1 MNIKDAWIRV
11 SSQLIDKN
19 VRQKSF
25 VFLST
30 FIFTFVALGCVIVNF
45 ITNEKTLAIVSSVVF
60 GLLLFLEIT
69 EIIFFSKYKKVK
81 SYFFSVPLYLLLS
94 VLALVY
100 LYVGPFDALY
110 LFWICIIPITI
121 CLSVG
126 LVSGIIS
133 SSILIVIVLCTFF
146 IPGLSDLT
154 RSNTSDNQWLTKAF
168 FLVYYLMCSF
178 IGVALAFFNNSIINQ
193 LDKLKDVYYEDA
205 NTDNLTG
212 LRNQAYYLSYVN
224 KLKEIVKEGETIGLM
239 FIDVDDFKIYNDKYG
254 HSVGNEVLINV
265 ANKLNEVP
273 HALICRWGGDEF
285 TIVERNLT
293 RDEFIAKANYLLK
306 SVEGLSYGVTISI
319 GLAYYLVD
327 NNFNFQKIFNEADM
341 QAIRAKGK
349 GKNCIIINEKK

>member
-239 FIDVDDFKIYNDKYG
+239 FIDVDD
-254 HSVGNEVLINV
+254 
-265 ANKLNEVP
+265 
-273 HALICRWGGDEF
+273 
-285 TIVERNLT
+285 
-293 RDEFIAKANYLLK
+293 
-306 SVEGLSYGVTISI
+306 
-319 GLAYYLVD
+319 
-327 NNFNFQKIFNEADM
+327 
-341 QAIRAKGK
+341 
-349 GKNCIIINEKK
+349 

>member
-60 GLLLFLEIT
+60 GLLLLLEIT
-69 EIIFFSKYKKVK
+69 EIIFFSKFKKVK
-81 SYFFSVPLYLLLS
+81 SYFFSIPLYLLLS

-178 IGVALAFFNNSIINQ
+178 VGVALAFF
-193 LDKLKDVYYEDA
+193 
-205 NTDNLTG
+205 
-212 LRNQAYYLSYVN
+212 
-224 KLKEIVKEGETIGLM
+224 
-239 FIDVDDFKIYNDKYG
+239 
-254 HSVGNEVLINV
+254 
-265 ANKLNEVP
+265 
-273 HALICRWGGDEF
+273 
-285 TIVERNLT
+285 
-293 RDEFIAKANYLLK
+293 
-306 SVEGLSYGVTISI
+306 
-319 GLAYYLVD
+319 
-327 NNFNFQKIFNEADM
+327 
-341 QAIRAKGK
+341 
-349 GKNCIIINEKK
+349 